1 MKLPGVYRIGLNE
14 SQYMVTALRSK
25 YNFRKLRSLS
35 NEGNERVVCSRLL
48 LNVSS
53 HECETRWSLQ
63 YQRSEEQAVGLSE
76 SAVLHQVMSITTTI
90 ESVGGLRVRL
100 KISQQAGVE

>member
-1 MKLPGVYRIGLNE
+1 M
-14 SQYMVTALRSK
+14 S
-25 YNFRKLRSLS
+25 
-35 NEGNERVVCSRLL
+35 
-48 LNVSS
+48 
-53 HECETRWSLQ
+53 ETRWSLQ